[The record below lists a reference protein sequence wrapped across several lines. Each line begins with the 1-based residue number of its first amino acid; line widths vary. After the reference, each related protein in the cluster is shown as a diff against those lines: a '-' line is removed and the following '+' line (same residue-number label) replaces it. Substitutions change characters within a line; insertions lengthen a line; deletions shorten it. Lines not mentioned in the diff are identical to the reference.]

1 VLNTIYK
8 SDGCGVHRRS
18 GKFIDGRRNLNQ
30 TPVRWERLGEIGQ
43 HHPRVPHRRQPRS
56 RFTTFACR
64 NSFTPIWYFNS
75 NPETQNFG
83 ILDLPNGM
91 DEKGGALQ
99 EDNFLK
105 LGEPAATG
113 EGQQKW
119 VARNGSNKY
128 VEDPQRQHVEIP
140 NAKNFVAEK
149 IGNMAKP
156 EAEVTDVDFKKV
168 SLSSV
173 EYLAKVS
180 VTNPYSH
187 SIPICDIKY
196 TLKSVNREI
205 ASGTIPDP
213 GSIRA
218 SDVTV
223 LEVLLKVPHSILL
236 TLVKDLGADWD
247 FDYELDIGLIIDLPV
262 IGNFT
267 IPLNKKGEFK
277 LPSLF

>member
-1 VLNTIYK
+1 MA
-8 SDGCGVHRRS
+8 
-18 GKFIDGRRNLNQ
+18 
-30 TPVRWERLGEIGQ
+30 EE
-43 HHPRVPHRRQPRS
+43 
-56 RFTTFACR
+56 
-64 NSFTPIWYFNS
+64 SF
-75 NPETQNFG
+75 
-83 ILDLPNGM
+83 M
-91 DEKGGALQ
+91 DK
-99 EDNFLK
+99 
-105 LGEPAATG
+105 
-113 EGQQKW
+113 
-119 VARNGSNKY
+119 
-128 VEDPQRQHVEIP
+128 
-140 NAKNFVAEK
+140 AKNFVAEK

-213 GSIRA
+213 GSIKA

-247 FDYELDIGLIIDLPV
+247 FDYELDIGLVIDLPV